1 MTTTHTPG
9 PWATYINGGKDG
21 WIANAEGDLI
31 ACAVRGDNMAANARL
46 IAATP
51 DLLAALEALAD
62 CAGITALPGF
72 RAELDAAMKDA
83 RAAIAN
89 AKGE

>member
-1 MTTTHTPG
+1 MTTTTHTPG

-31 ACAVRGDNMAANARL
+31 ACAVRDDTMAANARL
-46 IAATP
+46 IAAAP
-51 DLLAALEALAD
+51 DLLAALQGLVGNKPRGPYKDINAA
-62 CAGITALPGF
+62 
-72 RAELDAAMKDA
+72 LDA
-83 RAAIAN
+83 IAK

>member
-31 ACAVRGDNMAANARL
+31 ACAVRDDTMAANARL
-46 IAATP
+46 IAAAP
-51 DLLAALEALAD
+51 DLLAVAEMLD
-62 CAGITALPGF
+62 RIAGQVPFTGPF
-72 RAELDAAMKDA
+72 HDAIVAA
-83 RAAIAN
+83 RAAIAK